1 MPSSAHHTPPT
12 PSRRR
17 PAPPPPAAPPCLYS
31 RRRIADGPALQ
42 ATLPNPFFFGI
53 SPLAIATAVAKD
65 AAATVGRC
73 TVVVR
78 HTLFTTTIGARRLPC
93 RRSRFG
99 AKSRFARCGRY
110 TPSTSTLADPV
121 MSDSQAIHHS
131 SSFHYGTF
139 VLKRGVL
146 SAIVPPPDWGFSLLL
161 RPTIS
166 CTSEYSQLGNV
177 NDRIGQFPH
186 LGGA

>member
-1 MPSSAHHTPPT
+1 
-12 PSRRR
+12 
-17 PAPPPPAAPPCLYS
+17 
-31 RRRIADGPALQ
+31 
-42 ATLPNPFFFGI
+42 
-53 SPLAIATAVAKD
+53 LAIATAVAKD

-121 MSDSQAIHHS
+121 MLDSQAIHHS

-146 SAIVPPPDWGFSLLL
+146 SAIVPPPTGVSLSSFAL
-161 RPTIS
+161 P
-166 CTSEYSQLGNV
+166 
-177 NDRIGQFPH
+177 
-186 LGGA
+186 